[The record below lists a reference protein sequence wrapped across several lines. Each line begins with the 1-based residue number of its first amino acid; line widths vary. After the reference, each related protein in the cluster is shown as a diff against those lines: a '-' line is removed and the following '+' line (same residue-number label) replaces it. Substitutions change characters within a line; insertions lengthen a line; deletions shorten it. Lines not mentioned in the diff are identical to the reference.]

1 MSAFIIPR
9 HKRFAVRHQVQL
21 RNRLGRAC
29 GALLIELSLEA
40 CRVSASPH
48 DQLEPDMPVTIEIAG
63 FGDIHGRV
71 YSANERVLVIRFV
84 RPINSAALH
93 ELVWT
98 PADGPEPILQL
109 PSFGVSLATAR

>member
-9 HKRFAVRHQVQL
+9 HKRFAVRHEVQL
-21 RNRLGRAC
+21 RNACGRTC
-29 GALLIELSLEA
+29 GALLIELSQQA
-40 CRVSASPH
+40 CRVSARAH
-48 DQLEPDMPVTIEIAG
+48 QQLEPDMPVTIEIEG
-63 FGDIHGRV
+63 FGDIHGCV
-71 YSANERVLVIRFV
+71 FSANDQILVIRFV

-109 PSFGVSLATAR
+109 PAFGV